1 MFWNKLEKRD
11 TTDTFNWTSWV
22 KGEDTITEN
31 SLREQNY
38 LIGLNYLGSSIA
50 KLTVLVKQTT
60 DIGEVEANKHYL
72 WDLLRLRPN
81 MSMNAFDCIKSLIML
96 YKHHGAGGLYI
107 DRDYKGNV
115 IGLYPCKILQF
126 TVDNIGL
133 IKSTKNVSKVLIDFD
148 CAGVQGSCLDSEMI
162 ILRDNSLD
170 GIYCKPTKLYAK
182 DTIDTN
188 LQAQN
193 YQNNLFSNGLT
204 SKAVVQLTDDVKD
217 EKELQ
222 KIQAKFSRIYSSDNR
237 IFTVPAGFSINSLNL
252 SLVDSQFAEL
262 KINGKKDMASIIG
275 IPFSLLD
282 TGNITEEE
290 NISYLTN
297 TISPILVQ
305 IEQEMD
311 WKLLTSIDRDKG
323 YKIRCNV
330 NSMLRTSAEKQKN
343 IIIDYVKNGVYSLE
357 YARNLLG
364 VNIDFANETV
374 TLPSGQIL
382 LKDLIDGKATWQKNS
397 TNNASNTNDTS
408 VKGGDSNNGK

>member
-1 MFWNKLEKRD
+1 MFWDRLEKRD
-11 TTDTFNWTSWV
+11 TTGDTFNWTAWT
-22 KGEDTITEN
+22 KGEDTISEN

-38 LIGLNYLGSSIA
+38 ITGLNILGSTIA
-50 KLTVLVKQTT
+50 KLPVLIKQTT
-60 DIGEVEANKHYL
+60 DKGEIEANKHYL

-81 MSMNAFDCIKSLIML
+81 MSMNSFDCLKSLIML
-96 YKHHGAGGLYI
+96 YKHYGTSGLYI
-107 DRDYKGNV
+107 QKDYKGNV
-115 IGLYPCKILQF
+115 TGLYPCKINQF
-126 TVDNIGL
+126 TVDDVGL
-133 IKSTKNVSKVLIDFD
+133 IKSTKTISKVLVDFD
-148 CAGVQGSCLDSEMI
+148 CVGTQGSCLDTDMI

-170 GIYCKPTKLYAK
+170 GINCKATKSYVK

-193 YQNNLFSNGLT
+193 YQKNLFANGLT
-204 SKAVVQLTDDVKD
+204 SKAVVQLTSDI
-217 EKELQ
+217 KEESELK
-222 KIQAKFSRIYSSDNR
+222 KIQAKFSRIYSSNNR
-237 IFTVPAGFSINSLNL
+237 IFTVPAGYSISPLNL

-262 KINGKKDMASIIG
+262 KINGKKDIASTIG
-275 IPFSLLD
+275 IPFSLID
-282 TGNITEEE
+282 TGSLSEED

-311 WKLLTSIDRDKG
+311 WKLLTSTDRRKG
-323 YKIRCNV
+323 YKIRFNV

-364 VNIDFANETV
+364 VNTDFNNETV

-382 LKDLIDGKATWQKNS
+382 LKDLIDGKATWQKS
-397 TNNASNTNDTS
+397 TDINT
-408 VKGGDSNNGK
+408 KGGA